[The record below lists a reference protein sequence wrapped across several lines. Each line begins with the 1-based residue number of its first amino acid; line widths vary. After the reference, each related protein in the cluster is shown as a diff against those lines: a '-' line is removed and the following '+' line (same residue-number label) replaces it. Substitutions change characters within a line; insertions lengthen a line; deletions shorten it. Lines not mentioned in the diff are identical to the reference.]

1 MFTKILI
8 ANRGEIACRVIATAK
23 KMGIKTVAVY
33 SEADRDARHVLLAD
47 ESVCIG
53 PAPSR
58 ESYLVVDKM
67 IAACKQTGAQAL
79 HPGYGFLS
87 ENAGFAKRVEEEG
100 IAFIGPKHYS
110 IAAMGDKIESKKLA
124 GAAGVNCIPGV
135 NDAIDTAEKA
145 VEIAKGIGYP
155 VMIKASAGGGGK
167 GLRVAYNDKEALE
180 GFTSCRNEARNS
192 FGDDRVFIEK
202 FIEEPRHIEIQLMG
216 DAHGNVLYLNE
227 RECSIQRRHQKVIEE
242 APSPFISDATRK
254 AMGEQAVALAK
265 AVKYQSAGTVEFV
278 VGKDQSFYFLE
289 MNTRLQ
295 VEHPVTEA
303 ITGLDL
309 VELMIRVA
317 AGEKLPLTQAQV
329 RRNGWAMEC
338 RINAEDPFRNF
349 LPSTGRLV
357 RFTPPP
363 QTMFAAQPAALSGE
377 KSGADTGGVRVD
389 TGVQDGG
396 EISMY
401 YESLIAK
408 LIVHGKDRLDAIAKM
423 REALNAFVIRG
434 ISSNIAFQ
442 AALLGHPKF
451 VAGDFN
457 TGFIAE
463 HYGKG
468 FAAED
473 VPHEDP
479 SLLLALAA
487 FVRRKSRERTTALSG
502 QLPGYGVNAG
512 KDYVVITLAAHGL
525 HSYTPVHVDDFVGQ
539 TGSARVRVGV
549 KSYEIHSISRLNGIV
564 IAGTVNGQSFTA
576 QVERGIPNNPLAL
589 RVQHNGTRIDAL
601 VVSPRMAELHR
612 LMPHKAPA
620 DMSRFV
626 LSPMPGLLV
635 DVAVVPGQ
643 KVQAGERVAVIE
655 AMKMEN
661 VLFALAD
668 GVVGK
673 VLAVKGESLVVDQPI
688 VEFV

>member
-1 MFTKILI
+1 MFNKILI

-23 KMGIKTVAVY
+23 KMGIQTVAVF
-33 SEADRDARHVLLAD
+33 SDADRDARHVLLAD
-47 ESVCIG
+47 EAVHIG

-58 ESYLVVDKM
+58 ESYLQAEKI
-67 IAACKQTGAQAL
+67 IAACKQTGAQAV

-100 IAFIGPKHYS
+100 ITFIGPKHYS

-135 NDAIDTAEKA
+135 NDAIESPETA
-145 VEIAKGIGYP
+145 VQIAKGIGYP

-202 FIEEPRHIEIQLMG
+202 FVEEPRHIEIQLIG

-265 AVKYQSAGTVEFV
+265 AVNYQSAGTVEFV

-317 AGEKLPLTQAQV
+317 AGEKLPLTQAEVQ
-329 RRNGWAMEC
+329 RNGWAIEC

-357 RFTPPP
+357 RFAPPTP
-363 QTMFAAQPAALSGE
+363 TMFQG
-377 KSGADTGGVRVD
+377 DTGNLLGVRVD

-396 EISMY
+396 EIPMY
-401 YESLIAK
+401 YDSMIAK
-408 LIVHGKDRLDAIAKM
+408 LIVHGTDRHSAIAKM
-423 REALNAFVIRG
+423 REALNGFVIRG
-434 ISSNIAFQ
+434 VSSNIPFQ
-442 AALLGHPKF
+442 SALLAHPQF
-451 VAGDFN
+451 NSGEFN

-463 HYGKG
+463 HYSKG
-468 FAAED
+468 FRAED
-473 VPHEDP
+473 VPHEDANF
-479 SLLLALAA
+479 LLALAA
-487 FVRRKSRERTTALSG
+487 FVRRKSRERAASISG

-512 KDYVVITLAAHGL
+512 KDYVAVTLASDGNNV
-525 HSYTPVHVDDFVGQ
+525 YTRVHVDEYVGML
-539 TGSARVRVGV
+539 GSARVRVGYSSV
-549 KSYEIHSISRLNGIV
+549 GDSSYEIQSHSRLNDICIQGV
-564 IAGTVNGQSFTA
+564 VNGKPFTA
-576 QVERGIPNNPLAL
+576 QVERGTPKNPLAL
-589 RVQHNGTRIDAL
+589 RVQHNGKRIDVL
-601 VVSPRMAELHR
+601 VMSPRMAELHA
-612 LMPHKAPA
+612 LMPFKAAP
-620 DMSRFV
+620 DLSRFV

-661 VLFALAD
+661 VLFAAAD

-673 VLAVKGESLVVDQPI
+673 VLAAKGESLMVDQAI

>member
-23 KMGIKTVAVY
+23 KMGIATVAVY
-33 SEADRDARHVLLAD
+33 SEADKEARHVMLAD
-47 ESVCIG
+47 EAVLLG

-58 ESYLVVDKM
+58 ESYLVADKI
-67 IAACKQTGAQAL
+67 IAAAKATGAQAI

-87 ENAGFAKRVEEEG
+87 ENEAFAKRCEDEG
-100 IAFIGPKHYS
+100 IAFIGPRHFS
-110 IAAMGDKIESKKLA
+110 IAAMGDKIASKKLA
-124 GAAGVNCIPGV
+124 NEAKVNTIPGY
-135 NDAIDTAEKA
+135 NDAIETAEAA

-167 GLRVAYNDKEALE
+167 GLRVAFNDKEAFE

-202 FIEEPRHIEIQLMG
+202 FVEEPRHIEIQVLG
-216 DAHGNVLYLNE
+216 DSHGNVIYLNE

-303 ITGLDL
+303 ITGIDL
-309 VELMIRVA
+309 VEMMIRVA
-317 AGEKLPLTQAQV
+317 NGEKLPITQADV
-329 RRNGWAMEC
+329 KRNGWAIEC

-357 RFTPPP
+357 RFQTPV
-363 QTMFAAQPAALSGE
+363 QTMFQSNTQDLL
-377 KSGADTGGVRVD
+377 GVRVD

-396 EISMY
+396 EIPMFYDSM
-401 YESLIAK
+401 IAK
-408 LIVHGKDRLDAIAKM
+408 LIVHGTDRNDAIAKM
-423 REALNAFVIRG
+423 REALNGFVIRG
-434 ISSNIAFQ
+434 ISSNIPFQ
-442 AALLGHPKF
+442 AALLAHPKF

-463 HYGKG
+463 NYAHG
-468 FAAED
+468 FRAED
-473 VPHEDP
+473 VPHDDP
-479 SLLLALAA
+479 DFLVALAA
-487 FVRRKSRERTTALSG
+487 FVRRKSRERAANLSG
-502 QLPGYGVNAG
+502 QLPGYDVQIGH
-512 KDYVVITLAAHGL
+512 DYSVIVLGAKGDNR
-525 HSYTPVHVDDFVGQ
+525 YIGVHVDEFRGQSGKAIIKVGANHYIIE
-539 TGSARVRVGV
+539 S
-549 KSYEIHSISRLNGIV
+549 HSRLNDVRIS
-564 IAGTVNGQSFTA
+564 GTVNGKPFTA
-576 QVERGIPNNPLAL
+576 QVERGTHKNPLAL
-589 RVQHNGTRIDAL
+589 QIQHNGTRIEAL
-601 VVSPRMAELHR
+601 VVSPRMAELHQM
-612 LMPHKAPA
+612 MPFKTPP

-635 DVAVVPGQ
+635 NVAVTPGQ

-661 VLFALAD
+661 ILFAAHD
-668 GVVGK
+668 GVVKK
-673 VLAVKGESLVVDQPI
+673 VLAAQGESLSVDQVI
-688 VEFV
+688 VEFEA

>member
-1 MFTKILI
+1 MFKKILI
-8 ANRGEIACRVIATAK
+8 ANRGEIACRVIQTAR

-33 SEADRDARHVLLAD
+33 SDADKDARHVQLAD
-47 ESVCIG
+47 EAVHIG
-53 PAPSR
+53 AAPSR
-58 ESYLVVDKM
+58 ESYLLADKI
-67 IAACKQTGAQAL
+67 IAACKQTGAQAV

-100 IAFIGPKHYS
+100 IIFIGPKHYS

-135 NDAIDTAEKA
+135 NDAIETAERA

-167 GLRVAYNDKEALE
+167 GLRVAHDDKEAFE

-202 FIEEPRHIEIQLMG
+202 FVEEPRHIEIQLIG
-216 DAHGNVLYLNE
+216 DSQGNVIYLNE

-295 VEHPVTEA
+295 VEHPVTEC
-303 ITGLDL
+303 ISGLDL

-317 AGEKLPLTQAQV
+317 AGEPLPLAQKDV
-329 RRNGWAMEC
+329 QRNGWAMEC

-357 RFTPPP
+357 RFQPPA
-363 QTMFAAQPAALSGE
+363 QTMHQANTQDLY
-377 KSGADTGGVRVD
+377 GVRVD

-396 EISMY
+396 EIPMY
-401 YESLIAK
+401 YDSMIAK

-434 ISSNIAFQ
+434 ISSNIPFQ
-442 AALLGHPKF
+442 AALLAHPKF

-463 HYGKG
+463 NYGKG

-473 VPHEDP
+473 VPHDDP
-479 SLLLALAA
+479 NMLKAIAA
-487 FVRRKSRERTTALSG
+487 FVRRKAHERAAGMSG
-502 QLPGYGVNAG
+502 QLPGYQRTIE
-512 KDYVVITLAAHGL
+512 KDYVVVTLGGNGK
-525 HSYTPVHVDDFVGQ
+525 HSYTPVHVEEF
-539 TGSARVRVGV
+539 TGKIGFARIKIGV
-549 KSYEIHSISRLNGIV
+549 SSYEIYSESRLND
-564 IAGTVNGQSFTA
+564 IAIHGTINGQPFTA
-576 QVERGIPNNPLAL
+576 QVERGTRKDPLAL
-589 RVQHNGTRIDAL
+589 RVQHNGTQIDAL
-601 VVSPRMAELHR
+601 VLSPRVAELR
-612 LMPHKAPA
+612 KLMPHKAPP

-635 DVAVVPGQ
+635 DVAVQVGQ

-661 VLFALAD
+661 VLFAAAD

-673 VLAVKGESLVVDQPI
+673 VLAAKGESLSVDQAI
-688 VEFV
+688 VEFA

>member
-1 MFTKILI
+1 LISIEETDMFTKILI
-8 ANRGEIACRVIATAK
+8 ANRGEIACRVIQTAR

-33 SEADRDARHVLLAD
+33 SEADKDARHVQLAD
-47 ESVCIG
+47 EAVHIG
-53 PAPSR
+53 AAPSR
-58 ESYLVVDKM
+58 ESYLLADKI
-67 IAACKQTGAQAL
+67 IAACKQTGAQAV

-100 IAFIGPKHYS
+100 IIFIGPKHYS

-135 NDAIDTAEKA
+135 NDAIETAERA

-167 GLRVAYNDKEALE
+167 GLRVAHDDKEAFE

-202 FIEEPRHIEIQLMG
+202 FVVEPRHIEIQLIG
-216 DAHGNVLYLNE
+216 DSHGNVVYLNE

-295 VEHPVTEA
+295 VEHPVTEC

-317 AGEKLPLTQAQV
+317 AGEKLPLEQKDVQ
-329 RRNGWAMEC
+329 RNGWAMEC

-357 RFTPPP
+357 RFQPPA
-363 QTMFAAQPAALSGE
+363 QTMHQANTQDLY
-377 KSGADTGGVRVD
+377 GVRVD

-396 EISMY
+396 EIPMY
-401 YESLIAK
+401 YDSMIAK

-434 ISSNIAFQ
+434 ISSNIPFQ
-442 AALLGHPKF
+442 AALLAHPKF

-463 HYGKG
+463 NYGKG

-473 VPHEDP
+473 VPHDDP
-479 SLLLALAA
+479 NVLKAIAA
-487 FVRRKSRERTTALSG
+487 FVRRKAHERAAGMSG
-502 QLPGYGVNAG
+502 QLPGYQRKLE
-512 KDYVVITLAAHGL
+512 KDYVVVTLGAQGEHG
-525 HSYTPVHVDDFVGQ
+525 YTPVHVEEFTGQ
-539 TGSARVRVGV
+539 IGFARINISPS
-549 KSYEIHSISRLNGIV
+549 SYEIYSESRLNDIAIHGTINGIP
-564 IAGTVNGQSFTA
+564 FTA
-576 QVERGIPNNPLAL
+576 QVERGTRKDPLAL
-589 RVQHNGTRIDAL
+589 RVQHNGTQIDAL
-601 VVSPRMAELHR
+601 VLSPRVAELR
-612 LMPHKAPA
+612 KLMPHKAPP

-635 DVAVVPGQ
+635 DVAVQVGQ

-661 VLFALAD
+661 VLFAAAD

-673 VLAVKGESLVVDQPI
+673 VLATKGESLSVDQPI
-688 VEFV
+688 VEFA

>member
-8 ANRGEIACRVIATAK
+8 ANRGEIACRVIQTAR

-33 SEADRDARHVLLAD
+33 SDADKDARHVQLAD
-47 ESVCIG
+47 EAVHIG
-53 PAPSR
+53 AAPSR
-58 ESYLVVDKM
+58 ESYLLADKI
-67 IAACKQTGAQAL
+67 IAACKQTGAQAV

-100 IAFIGPKHYS
+100 IIFIGPKHYS

-135 NDAIDTAEKA
+135 NDAIETAERA

-167 GLRVAYNDKEALE
+167 GLRVAHDDKEAFE

-202 FIEEPRHIEIQLMG
+202 FVEEPRHIEIQLIG
-216 DAHGNVLYLNE
+216 DSQGNVIYLNE

-295 VEHPVTEA
+295 VEHPVTEC

-317 AGEKLPLTQAQV
+317 AGEPLPIAQKDV
-329 RRNGWAMEC
+329 QRNGWAMEC

-357 RFTPPP
+357 RFQPPA
-363 QTMFAAQPAALSGE
+363 QTMFQANTQDLY
-377 KSGADTGGVRVD
+377 GVRVD

-396 EISMY
+396 EIPMY
-401 YESLIAK
+401 YDSMIAK

-434 ISSNIAFQ
+434 ISSNIPFQ
-442 AALLGHPKF
+442 AALLAHPKF
-451 VAGDFN
+451 VTGDFN

-463 HYGKG
+463 NYGKG

-473 VPHEDP
+473 VPHDDP
-479 SLLLALAA
+479 NVLKAIAA
-487 FVRRKSRERTTALSG
+487 FVRRKAHERAAGMSG
-502 QLPGYGVNAG
+502 QLPGFQRKLE
-512 KDYVVITLAAHGL
+512 KDYVVVTLGAQGE
-525 HSYTPVHVDDFVGQ
+525 HSYTPVHVEEFTGQ
-539 TGSARVRVGV
+539 IGFARINIGA
-549 KSYEIHSISRLNGIV
+549 SGYEIYSESRLND
-564 IAGTVNGQSFTA
+564 IAIHGTINGQPFTA
-576 QVERGIPNNPLAL
+576 QVERGTRKDPLAL
-589 RVQHNGTRIDAL
+589 RVQHNGTQIDAL
-601 VVSPRMAELHR
+601 VLSPRVAELR
-612 LMPHKAPA
+612 KLMPHKAPP
-620 DMSRFV
+620 DMSRYV

-635 DVAVVPGQ
+635 DVAVQVGQ

-661 VLFALAD
+661 VLFAAAD

-673 VLAVKGESLVVDQPI
+673 VLAAKGESLCVDQPI
-688 VEFV
+688 VEFA

>member
-8 ANRGEIACRVIATAK
+8 ANRGEIACRVILTAR

-33 SEADRDARHVLLAD
+33 SDADKDARHVELAD
-47 ESVCIG
+47 EAVNIG

-58 ESYLVVDKM
+58 DSYLQAEKI
-67 IAACKQTGAQAL
+67 IAACKQTGAQAV

-100 IAFIGPKHYS
+100 IVFIGPKHYS

-135 NDAIDTAEKA
+135 NDAIETADKA

-167 GLRVAYNDKEALE
+167 GLRVAFNDKEAFE
-180 GFTSCRNEARNS
+180 GFTSCRNEAKNS

-202 FIEEPRHIEIQLMG
+202 FVEEPRHIEIQLMG
-216 DAHGNVLYLNE
+216 DSHGNVIYLNE

-242 APSPFISDATRK
+242 APSPFITDATRK
-254 AMGEQAVALAK
+254 AMGEQAVLLAK

-295 VEHPVTEA
+295 VEHPVTEC

-317 AGEKLPLTQAQV
+317 AGEKLPLEQKDVQ
-329 RRNGWAMEC
+329 RNGWAMEC

-357 RFTPPP
+357 RFQPPKE
-363 QTMFAAQPAALSGE
+363 TMFAA
-377 KSGADTGGVRVD
+377 DTTRLQGVRVD

-396 EISMY
+396 EIPMY
-401 YESLIAK
+401 YDSMIAK
-408 LIVHGKDRLDAIAKM
+408 LIVHGTDRLDAIAKM
-423 REALNAFVIRG
+423 REALNGFVIRG
-434 ISSNIAFQ
+434 ISSNIPFQ
-442 AALLGHPKF
+442 AALLAHPKF

-463 HYGKG
+463 NYGKG
-468 FAAED
+468 FHAED
-473 VPHEDP
+473 VPHDDRDF
-479 SLLLALAA
+479 LVALAA
-487 FVRRKSRERTTALSG
+487 YVNRRLLGRAAGISG
-502 QLPGYGVNAG
+502 QLPGHRVTVGEEF
-512 KDYVVITLAAHGL
+512 VVIQLGAEGKSTQKSVLVA
-525 HSYTPVHVDDFVGQ
+525 DFEVKSGSSRID
-539 TGSARVRVGV
+539 TGTS
-549 KSYEIHSISRLNGIV
+549 SYEICSNWHLGGARIR
-564 IAGTVNGQSFTA
+564 GTVNGKPFTA
-576 QVERGIPNNPLAL
+576 QVERGVGKNPLAI
-589 RVQHNGTRIDAL
+589 RVAHNGTRLDAL
-601 VVSPRMAELHR
+601 VLSPRAAALHK
-612 LMPHKAPA
+612 LMPYKAPP
-620 DMSRFV
+620 DMSRYV

-635 DVAVVPGQ
+635 DVAVQVGQ

-661 VLFALAD
+661 VLFAVAD

-673 VLAVKGESLVVDQPI
+673 VLAAKGESLTVDQPI
-688 VEFV
+688 VEFA